1 MTPREK
7 SVQYFTDAPKVNGT
21 FADVLAKFKS
31 MRELGYSM
39 KMIRET
45 FLKDELLALAIW
57 FMDKEENQEK
67 GVHSSDYSEYEEIR
81 S

>member
-7 SVQYFTDAPKVNGT
+7 SVQYFTEAPRLNGT

-31 MRELGYSM
+31 MRELGYSL

-45 FLKDELLALAIW
+45 FLTDELLALAIW
-57 FMDKEENQEK
+57 FMDKEEEK
-67 GVHSSDYSEYEEIR
+67 SIGAINANYDEYEVIN
-81 S
+81 